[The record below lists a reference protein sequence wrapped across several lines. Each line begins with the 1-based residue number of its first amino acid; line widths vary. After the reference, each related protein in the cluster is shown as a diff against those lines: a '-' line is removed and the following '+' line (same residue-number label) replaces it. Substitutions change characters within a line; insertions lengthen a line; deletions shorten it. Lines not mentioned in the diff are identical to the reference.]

1 MVSRCCINYAHSAPC
16 AQNDKINVLHEPYF
30 GTHILGNHLPFQ
42 TSEIPKKNTKPL
54 ISIRGLAFDK
64 LLQSSEKW
72 KFHSFKV
79 SLRETLAWVGSKPNF
94 TIMICDF
101 VCNVCGKQFKSK
113 KHSLNLTGMST
124 LKKIFLAHCVK
135 KHSEQKSILLITSSA
150 NTQKRNLC
158 SVTSNL
164 MTLNTAI
171 IPI

>member
-1 MVSRCCINYAHSAPC
+1 MVKNLAGDCHGCCCAPC

-30 GTHILGNHLPFQ
+30 GIHILGNYLPFQ

-101 VCNVCGKQFKSK
+101 VCNVCGKQFKSQKTLTQHNRDVHIEEDIPCSLCDKTFRTK
-113 KHSLNLTGMST
+113 KHLANHKFSQHTEKESLQCGAGT
-124 LKKIFLAHCVK
+124 L
-135 KHSEQKSILLITSSA
+135 
-150 NTQKRNLC
+150 
-158 SVTSNL
+158 
-164 MTLNTAI
+164 
-171 IPI
+171 

>member
-1 MVSRCCINYAHSAPC
+1 MGGKEEEEEEEEGGAPC

-101 VCNVCGKQFKSK
+101 VCNVCGKQFNIIESMHLKEFMAISSVIERCRHQTLLK
-113 KHSLNLTGMST
+113 NNKEWWNIWTATICDKVLSIHCFSL
-124 LKKIFLAHCVK
+124 
-135 KHSEQKSILLITSSA
+135 
-150 NTQKRNLC
+150 LC
-158 SVTSNL
+158 FHVHL
-164 MTLNTAI
+164 
-171 IPI
+171 

>member
-1 MVSRCCINYAHSAPC
+1 MASGTPTPC

-30 GTHILGNHLPFQ
+30 GTHILGNYLPFQ

-101 VCNVCGKQFKSK
+101 VCNLELAALLRFTSLEPTCWMQSNKQA
-113 KHSLNLTGMST
+113 KHFTMRVTKLWSRHIIESMH
-124 LKKIFLAHCVK
+124 LKEFMAI
-135 KHSEQKSILLITSSA
+135 SSVIERCRHQ
-150 NTQKRNLC
+150 TQLKN
-158 SVTSNL
+158 NKEWW
-164 MTLNTAI
+164 NI
-171 IPI
+171 